1 MRIMRN
7 ITIKAKLILV
17 SMAVLFSLILSAF
30 FSLSVANKLLISSLE
45 DKLQALTESAR
56 GVATHYYNLEVAN
69 KLTREEAML
78 AFRDTLHEMR
88 YDKGEEFFFAVDYQ
102 GTFIAMGGDKKL
114 AFDKVNII
122 DLNDPFTGEK
132 MTRKLIRIAKSGGGF
147 DEHNWPKAGETEPSH
162 KIAYVAGFEPWQM
175 YLGTGLYFDRID
187 AIYQKFQFELFFL
200 ISILSVVTLF
210 AMVWLYKGVTGPL
223 TNLLEAIKKLN
234 GGNADLRARLTVTSG
249 DETGQAA
256 DQFNQFL
263 DDLNAVVKNIDSSSG
278 DISQEVEHAEQTAS
292 ELLRISD
299 NQNRTLEQIS
309 TAFYQMVQTSNE
321 VAMNSTNTAEATDEN
336 LSQVKKGR
344 ELITE
349 TSLSV
354 GELRHTILDSNDSM
368 SSLTVETKN
377 IVLILDTIRGIAE
390 QTNLLALNAAI
401 EAARAGE
408 AGRGFAV
415 VADEVRNL
423 AQKTSESTSEIDQ
436 MISRLS
442 QKTGDVATK
451 LKETVSHSENAVDWI
466 EQTNTVFT
474 SIEDSTYK
482 VKDMITQ
489 IATATEE
496 QHQVA
501 EEINR
506 NVISVSDDAKNG
518 IEVSKNVSDAAMRL
532 GNTSNGLKS
541 LVSKFTL

>member
-1 MRIMRN
+1 
-7 ITIKAKLILV
+7 
-17 SMAVLFSLILSAF
+17 
-30 FSLSVANKLLISSLE
+30 
-45 DKLQALTESAR
+45 
-56 GVATHYYNLEVAN
+56 
-69 KLTREEAML
+69 
-78 AFRDTLHEMR
+78 
-88 YDKGEEFFFAVDYQ
+88 
-102 GTFIAMGGDKKL
+102 
-114 AFDKVNII
+114 
-122 DLNDPFTGEK
+122 
-132 MTRKLIRIAKSGGGF
+132 
-147 DEHNWPKAGETEPSH
+147 
-162 KIAYVAGFEPWQM
+162 
-175 YLGTGLYFDRID
+175 
-187 AIYQKFQFELFFL
+187 
-200 ISILSVVTLF
+200 
-210 AMVWLYKGVTGPL
+210 
-223 TNLLEAIKKLN
+223 
-234 GGNADLRARLTVTSG
+234 
-249 DETGQAA
+249 
-256 DQFNQFL
+256 
-263 DDLNAVVKNIDSSSG
+263 
-278 DISQEVEHAEQTAS
+278 
-292 ELLRISD
+292 
-299 NQNRTLEQIS
+299 
-309 TAFYQMVQTSNE
+309 
-321 VAMNSTNTAEATDEN
+321 
-336 LSQVKKGR
+336 
-344 ELITE
+344 
-349 TSLSV
+349 
-354 GELRHTILDSNDSM
+354 M